1 MICLFVIKKQ
11 KFVKFIASIGY
22 SDVWCDE
29 DLSIF
34 LAEDFLHPSSDD
46 YYLEDD
52 PDLEFADPKSL
63 VVDKADQDD
72 YKKHFRKSN
81 VS

>member
-1 MICLFVIKKQ
+1 MLV
-11 KFVKFIASIGY
+11 ASIGY
-22 SDVWCDE
+22 SDVWCDG
-29 DLSIF
+29 DLITI

-52 PDLEFADPKSL
+52 PDLEFANPKSL
-63 VVDKADQDD
+63 VVDKADQKL
-72 YKKHFRKSN
+72 YQKHFKKSG